1 MEEQDGS
8 VKYIIFLT
16 ALTGVLLSAMPS
28 FLMPDEAFKPVI
40 TKKNDTTYEIRIDLG
55 NDIYVYEDR
64 LNIKDLDPDDGIDL
78 HVKKLSTAVKHDSDM
93 VYVTPPLFEVTFSG
107 SGSAKAIKILLEY
120 QGCSE
125 QGLCYN
131 PMEKEFT
138 IDVDATML
146 QSTTAAAGGASDPR
160 SESDEIA
167 AIFKDG
173 SIVAVLAAFFGFG
186 LFLALT
192 PCVFPMIPILSSIIV
207 SQGENMSAK
216 RGFFLSLIYVLAMAM
231 AYTIAGILAGLF
243 GSNIQAALQDPV
255 VLTLFA
261 LVFVAL
267 AVSMFGFFEI
277 GIPQS
282 WQTRIS
288 KYSGKAGEQGGV
300 VGVAIMGFLSAL
312 IVGPCIAPPLA
323 GALIYIGQTGDALL
337 GGAALFVMSLG
348 MGVPLLIIGTG
359 AGKFMP
365 RPGGGMTTVTKVF
378 GVMMLGIA
386 IWMLSRIIPEALSM
400 FLWAVLLIVSAVY
413 MGVLEPLK
421 EGTRSFN
428 ALFKGLG
435 VVMLLYGVALI
446 YGALTG
452 AGNPLN
458 PLEHHA
464 NRAALSVS
472 QQNSG
477 SADIH
482 FITVRSLQELESELA
497 KAKGKRV
504 LVDFYA
510 DWCTSCKELEHVT
523 FKDPD
528 VVEKMGT
535 FVLIQADV
543 TDNGEQE
550 KALMKAYNVFGPPA
564 ILFFDESGILLQGK
578 TIVGYKDPK
587 EFLGLLNAI

>member
-1 MEEQDGS
+1 M
-8 VKYIIFLT
+8 KYIILMMVFIGTLM
-16 ALTGVLLSAMPS
+16 AAMPS
-28 FLMPDEAFKPVI
+28 FLMPDKAFKPSVS
-40 TKKNDTTYEIRIDLG
+40 KVNDTTYELRIELG
-55 NDIYVYEDR
+55 KDIYLYEDR
-64 LNIKDLDPDDGIDL
+64 TTIRDVDPNDGIDL
-78 HVKKLSTAVKHDSDM
+78 HVKKLSSAVEHGEDR
-93 VYVTPPLFEVTFSG
+93 VYVESPRFELTFSG
-107 SGSAKAIKILLEY
+107 TTPKEVNVLLEY

-138 IDVDATML
+138 LTLDKAML
-146 QSTTAAAGGASDPR
+146 QSSTTTPPAEEGTL

-167 AIFKDG
+167 EIFKSG
-173 SIVAVLAAFFGFG
+173 TLLSVLAAFFGFG

-207 SQGENMSAK
+207 SQGEHMSAK

-231 AYTIAGILAGLF
+231 AYTIAGVLAGLF
-243 GSNIQAALQDPV
+243 GSNIQAALQNPI

-261 LVFVAL
+261 LIFVAL
-267 AVSMFGFFEI
+267 AISMFGFFEI

-288 KYSGKAGEQGGV
+288 KYSGKAGERGGII
-300 VGVAIMGFLSAL
+300 GVAIMGFLSAL

-337 GGAALFVMSLG
+337 GGAALFVMSMG
-348 MGVPLLIIGTG
+348 MGVPLLLIGTG

-365 RPGGGMTTVTKVF
+365 RPGGWMNTVSKVF

-386 IWMLSRIIPEALSM
+386 IWMLSRIIPDALSM
-400 FLWAVLLIVSAVY
+400 FLWAVLFIVSAVY

-421 EGTRSFN
+421 EGTRGFN

-435 VVMLLYGVALI
+435 VVLLLYGMALI

-452 AGNPLN
+452 AANPLN
-458 PLEHHA
+458 PLE
-464 NRAALSVS
+464 NVNKNSNVDLL
-472 QQNSG
+472 QQQSR
-477 SADIH
+477 SAKVA
-482 FITVRSLQELESELA
+482 FITVHSLEELKTQIA
-497 KAKGKRV
+497 KAKGKKV

-528 VVEKMGT
+528 VIKKMGD

-543 TDNGEQE
+543 TDNGDQE

-564 ILFFDESGILLQGK
+564 ILFFDKHGTIMKGK
-578 TIVGYKDPK
+578 AIVGYKAPN
-587 EFLGLLNAI
+587 EFLELLNAIE

>member
-1 MEEQDGS
+1 M
-8 VKYIIFLT
+8 KYIIFMI
-16 ALTGVLLSAMPS
+16 ALIGSLMAAMPS
-28 FLMPDEAFKPVI
+28 FLMPDEAFKPTVI
-40 TKKNDTTYEIRIDLG
+40 KTNDTTYEIRIELG
-55 NDIYVYEDR
+55 KDIYVYEDR
-64 LNIKDLDPDDGIDL
+64 VKIRDLDPDDGIDI
-78 HVKKLSTAVKHDSDM
+78 HVKKLSKAVKHDNDM
-93 VYVTPPLFEVTFSG
+93 VYVEPPRFALTFSG
-107 SGSAKAIKILLEY
+107 SGAKKIDIVLEY

-131 PMEKEFT
+131 PMEQKFT
-138 IDVDATML
+138 IDVDNSML
-146 QSTTAAAGGASDPR
+146 QSANPDVSSSNATL

-167 AIFKDG
+167 AIFEG
-173 SIVAVLAAFFGFG
+173 GNIVAILAAFFGFG

-207 SQGENMSAK
+207 SQGGRMSAK
-216 RGFFLSLIYVLAMAM
+216 RGFFLSLVYVLAMAM

-255 VLTLFA
+255 VLTLFTMI
-261 LVFVAL
+261 FVAL
-267 AVSMFGFFEI
+267 AISMFGFFEI

-348 MGVPLLIIGTG
+348 MGVPLLVIGTG

-365 RPGGGMTTVTKVF
+365 RPGGWMTTVTKVF

-386 IWMLSRIIPEALSM
+386 IWMLSRIIPEAVSM

-421 EGTRSFN
+421 EGTRGFN

-435 VVMLLYGVALI
+435 VVMLLYGVALL

-452 AGNPLN
+452 AGNPMN
-458 PLEHHA
+458 PLEQLHRDHT
-464 NRAALSVS
+464 SVAS
-472 QQNSG
+472 S
-477 SADIH
+477 SSTAH
-482 FITVRSLQELESELA
+482 SVVFTKVYSLQELESEIA

-523 FKDPD
+523 FKDPQ
-528 VVEKMGT
+528 VIQKMNE

-543 TDNGEQE
+543 TKNGDPQ
-550 KALMKAYNVFGPPA
+550 KALMKAYHIFGPPA
-564 ILFFDESGILLQGK
+564 ILFFDQHGAIIKG
-578 TIVGYKDPK
+578 TAIVGYKAPR
-587 EFLGLLNAI
+587 EFLELLNAVE

>member
-1 MEEQDGS
+1 M
-8 VKYIIFLT
+8 
-16 ALTGVLLSAMPS
+16 AAMPS
-28 FLMPDEAFKPVI
+28 FLMPDEAFKP
-40 TKKNDTTYEIRIDLG
+40 TLSKLNDTTYELRIELG
-55 NDIYVYEDR
+55 KDIYLYEDR
-64 LNIKDLDPDDGIDL
+64 TVIRDVDPNDGIDL
-78 HVKKLSTAVKHDSDM
+78 HVKNLMTAVKHGEDK
-93 VYVTPPLFEVTFSG
+93 VYVESPRFELTFSG
-107 SGSAKAIKILLEY
+107 TTPKAVKVLLEY

-138 IDVDATML
+138 LNVDATML
-146 QSTTAAAGGASDPR
+146 QSTATPPVEEGTL

-167 AIFKDG
+167 EIFKSG
-173 SIVAVLAAFFGFG
+173 TLLSVLVAFFGFG

-207 SQGENMSAK
+207 SQGEHMSAK
-216 RGFFLSLIYVLAMAM
+216 RGFFLSLVYVLAMAM

-243 GSNIQAALQDPV
+243 GSNIQAALQNPV

-261 LVFVAL
+261 LIFVAL
-267 AVSMFGFFEI
+267 AISMFGFFEI

-288 KYSGKAGEQGGV
+288 KYSGKAGEKGGV

-337 GGAALFVMSLG
+337 GGAALFVMSMG

-365 RPGGGMTTVTKVF
+365 RPGGWMNTVSKVF

-386 IWMLSRIIPEALSM
+386 IWMLSRIIPDALSM
-400 FLWAVLLIVSAVY
+400 LLWAVLLIVSAVY

-421 EGTRSFN
+421 EGTRGFN

-435 VVMLLYGVALI
+435 VVMLLYGMALI

-452 AGNPLN
+452 AANPLN
-458 PLEHHA
+458 PLEHV
-464 NRAALSVS
+464 NRGATNVS
-472 QQNSG
+472 QQHS
-477 SADIH
+477 SSTKVH
-482 FITVRSLQELESELA
+482 FTTVRSLAELEAEIA
-497 KAKGKRV
+497 KAKGKRI

-528 VVEKMGT
+528 VIKKMSD

-543 TDNGEQE
+543 TDNGDQE

-564 ILFFDESGILLQGK
+564 ILFFDKHGTIMKGK
-578 TIVGYKDPK
+578 AIVGYKAPN
-587 EFLGLLNAI
+587 EFLELLNALE

>member
-1 MEEQDGS
+1 MK
-8 VKYIIFLT
+8 VVLLFV
-16 ALTGVLLSAMPS
+16 ALTYTLMAAMPS
-28 FLMPDEAFKPVI
+28 FLMPDEAFKPEI
-40 TKKNDTTYEIRIDLG
+40 KKLNNTTYELRVNLG
-55 NDIYVYEDR
+55 KDIYLYEDR
-64 LNIKDLDPDDGIDL
+64 THIRDVDPDDGIDL
-78 HVKKLSTAVKHDSDM
+78 HVKKPTTAVRHGEDM
-93 VYVTPPLFEVTFSG
+93 VYVESPVFELTFSG
-107 SGSAKAIKILLEY
+107 SAAKEVHVLLEY

-138 IDVDATML
+138 LTVTPAML
-146 QSTTAAAGGASDPR
+146 QGAAAPQSTNGAL

-167 AIFKDG
+167 QILNSG
-173 SIVAVLAAFFGFG
+173 TLWTVLAAFFGFG

-207 SQGENMSAK
+207 SQGKHMSAR

-231 AYTIAGILAGLF
+231 AYTVAGILAGVF
-243 GSNIQAALQDPV
+243 GSNIQAALQNPV

-261 LVFVAL
+261 LVFVTL
-267 AVSMFGFFEI
+267 AISMFGFFEI
-277 GIPQS
+277 GIPHS

-288 KYSGKAGEQGGV
+288 KYSGKAGEKGGV

-323 GALIYIGQTGDALL
+323 GALIYIGQTGDAML

-365 RPGGGMTTVTKVF
+365 RPGGWMTTVTKVF

-386 IWMLSRIIPEALSM
+386 IWMLSRIIPDVLSM
-400 FLWAVLLIVSAVY
+400 LLWAVLLIVSAVY

-421 EGTRSFN
+421 EGTRGFT

-435 VVMLLYGVALI
+435 LVMLLYGMALI

-452 AGNPLN
+452 AANPLN
-458 PLEHHA
+458 PLEYVHKTGG
-464 NRAALSVS
+464 SVS
-472 QQNSG
+472 TSQQ
-477 SADIH
+477 AATEVT
-482 FITVRSLQELESELA
+482 FTKVRSLQELEAEIA
-497 KAKGKRV
+497 KAKGKRIM
-504 LVDFYA
+504 VDFYA

-523 FKDPD
+523 FKDPH
-528 VVEKMGT
+528 VVQKMGEL
-535 FVLIQADV
+535 VLIQADV
-543 TDNGEQE
+543 TNNGDQE
-550 KALMKAYNVFGPPA
+550 KALMKAYNIFGPPA
-564 ILFFDESGILLQGK
+564 MLFFDENGTVMKEK
-578 TIVGYKDPK
+578 TIIGYKDPK
-587 EFLGLLNAI
+587 EFLGL

>member
-1 MEEQDGS
+1 M
-8 VKYIIFLT
+8 KLFLLFMT
-16 ALTGVLLSAMPS
+16 LTYSLMAALPS
-28 FLMPDEAFKPVI
+28 FLMPDEAFKPTLHQVN
-40 TKKNDTTYEIRIDLG
+40 TTTYELRIALG
-55 NDIYVYEDR
+55 KDIYLYADR
-64 LNIKDLDPDDGIDL
+64 TNIRDVDPNDGIDI
-78 HVKKLSTAVKHDSDM
+78 HVKKLMKAVAHGEDM
-93 VYVTPPLFEVTFSG
+93 VYVVSPTFELTFSG
-107 SGSAKAIKILLEY
+107 DNPQEIHLLLEY

-131 PMEKEFT
+131 PMEKTFT
-138 IDVDATML
+138 INVDNAML
-146 QSTTAAAGGASDPR
+146 QHDTTVALKTEAGAL

-167 AIFKDG
+167 QILNSG
-173 SIVAVLAAFFGFG
+173 TLWTVLAAFFGFG

-207 SQGENMSAK
+207 SQGKHMSAK

-243 GSNIQAALQDPV
+243 GSNIQAALQNPV

-261 LVFVAL
+261 LLFVAL
-267 AVSMFGFFEI
+267 AISMFGFFEI

-288 KYSGKAGEQGGV
+288 KYSGKAGEKGGI

-365 RPGGGMTTVTKVF
+365 RPGGWMTTVTKIF

-386 IWMLSRIIPEALSM
+386 IWMLSRIIPDALSM
-400 FLWAVLLIVSAVY
+400 LLWAVLLIVSAVY

-421 EGTRSFN
+421 EGTRGFN
-428 ALFKGLG
+428 ALFKGFG
-435 VVMLLYGVALI
+435 VVMLLYGIALI

-452 AGNPLN
+452 AANPLN
-458 PLEHHA
+458 PLEHLHKTGI
-464 NRAALSVS
+464 RAS
-472 QQNSG
+472 QSG
-477 SADIH
+477 SIAANVQ
-482 FITVRSLQELESELA
+482 FTKVYSLHELESEIA

-528 VVEKMGT
+528 VARKMNE

-543 TDNGEQE
+543 TDNGDPQ
-550 KALMKAYNVFGPPA
+550 KALMSTYHIFGPPA
-564 ILFFDESGILLQGK
+564 MLFFDENGTIMKGK
-578 TIVGYKDPK
+578 TIIGYKDPK
-587 EFLGLLNAI
+587 EFLELLKAI